1 LDKANL
7 LLTNTNEL
15 SDRFVGEAIHN
26 FRKGTE
32 AIGRIKSNL
41 DEIHKALMV
50 ISKARAGKNQ

>member
-1 LDKANL
+1 MLLAN
-7 LLTNTNEL
+7 TKDL

-32 AIGRIKSNL
+32 AISRIKSNL

-50 ISKARAGKNQ
+50 IKKARVEKSQ